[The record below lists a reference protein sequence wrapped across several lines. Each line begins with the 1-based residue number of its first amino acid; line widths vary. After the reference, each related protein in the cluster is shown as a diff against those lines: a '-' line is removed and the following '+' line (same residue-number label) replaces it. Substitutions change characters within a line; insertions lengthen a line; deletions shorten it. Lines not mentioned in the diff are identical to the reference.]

1 MAAERALLLLLLLL
15 LTKLLLLLLVVGL
28 GVTGGHLLAGRRQRR
43 RGGVGGAKVEFLAGG
58 AVGFE
63 EELEFVL
70 LVPQRLDLGLQ
81 GTALVFEAFRLLRT
95 SRCVH

>member
-1 MAAERALLLLLLLL
+1 MAAERALLLLLLLLL
-15 LTKLLLLLLVVGL
+15 LTKLLLLLGL

-43 RGGVGGAKVEFLAGG
+43 RGGVGGTEVEFLASG

-81 GTALVFEAFRLLRT
+81 GTALVFEAFRLLQM
-95 SRCVH
+95 SRCIQ